1 MRIVFVVAA
10 LCGVLLAGCG
20 RKAGEGTPPA
30 PPAAESPAPVSAA
43 PGTPSPSTGD
53 AARSRAADDGETVEE
68 AAIQVSPVAAA
79 VAANTPSPQ
88 APMAPGWVEGQH
100 YKPLPSPQPTA
111 VPAGMVE
118 VTEIFWYGCGH
129 CYHLQPGLDAW
140 NAKGRPE
147 YVRLNYLPVVWN
159 PVTRED
165 ARLFYTIEA
174 LGKVG
179 TLQSAVFREMHVNG
193 NPLTVINGNQV
204 DTAATEK
211 KVREFLVRNGVA
223 AEDFDRTYRSFAVE
237 NRLRSGELMLR
248 RYQADHTPM
257 IIVNGKWAT
266 DVSMAGGPDALF
278 RLVNDLA
285 AREHGR

>member
-1 MRIVFVVAA
+1 MRIVFVAA

-20 RKAGEGTPPA
+20 RKAGESTAPP
-30 PPAAESPAPVSAA
+30 PPAAESPAPASAPASTPA
-43 PGTPSPSTGD
+43 PAAGD

-100 YKPLPSPQPTA
+100 YKALPSPQPTA

-129 CYHLQPGLDAW
+129 CYHLEPALEAW
-140 NAKGRPE
+140 NTKGRPE
-147 YVRLNYLPVVWN
+147 YVKLNYLPVVWN

-174 LGKVG
+174 LGKVSA
-179 TLQSAVFREMHVNG
+179 LQSAVFRELHVNG
-193 NPLTVINGNQV
+193 NPLTVMSGSQV

-211 KVREFLVRNGVA
+211 KAREFLVRNGIP
-223 AEDFDRTYRSFAVE
+223 AEDFNRTYRSFAVE
-237 NRLRSGELMLR
+237 NRLRAGELMLR

-257 IIVNGKWAT
+257 IVVNGKWTT

-278 RLVNDLA
+278 RLVNALA
-285 AREHGR
+285 ARERGR

>member
-1 MRIVFVVAA
+1 MRNVFVAAA

-20 RKAGEGTPPA
+20 QKSGEVSPPL
-30 PPAAESPAPVSAA
+30 PPAAEAPAPASAPASA
-43 PGTPSPSTGD
+43 PTPSAGE
-53 AARSRAADDGETVEE
+53 AARSPAADDGETVEE

-79 VAANTPSPQ
+79 VAANTPPAQ
-88 APMAPGWVEGQH
+88 APMPPGWVEGQH
-100 YKPLPSPQPTA
+100 YKALPSPQPTA
-111 VPAGMVE
+111 VPAGMIE

-129 CYHLQPGLDAW
+129 CYHLHPALEAW

-147 YVRLNYLPVVWN
+147 YVKLNYLPVVWN

-174 LGKVG
+174 LGKLD

-193 NPLTVINGNQV
+193 NPLTVISGSQV
-204 DTAATEK
+204 DAAATEK
-211 KVREFLVRNGVA
+211 KVRDFLVRHGVA
-223 AEDFDRTYRSFAVE
+223 ADDFNRTYRSFAVE

-257 IIVNGKWAT
+257 VVVNGKWAT

-278 RLVNDLA
+278 RLVNALA
-285 AREHGR
+285 ARERGR

>member
-1 MRIVFVVAA
+1 MRIVFVAA

-20 RKAGEGTPPA
+20 RQAGDSAPPP
-30 PPAAESPAPVSAA
+30 PPAAESPAPASVPASAPA
-43 PGTPSPSTGD
+43 PAAGD

-100 YKPLPSPQPTA
+100 YRALPSPQPTA

-129 CYHLQPGLDAW
+129 CYHLEPALEAW

-147 YVRLNYLPVVWN
+147 YVKLNYLPVVWN

-174 LGKVG
+174 LGKLSA
-179 TLQSAVFREMHVNG
+179 LQSAVFRELHVNG
-193 NPLTVINGNQV
+193 NPLTVMNGSQV

-211 KVREFLVRNGVA
+211 KAREFLVRNGIP
-223 AEDFDRTYRSFAVE
+223 AEDFNRTYRSFAVE

-257 IIVNGKWAT
+257 IVVNGKWTT

-278 RLVNDLA
+278 RLVNALA
-285 AREHGR
+285 ARERGR